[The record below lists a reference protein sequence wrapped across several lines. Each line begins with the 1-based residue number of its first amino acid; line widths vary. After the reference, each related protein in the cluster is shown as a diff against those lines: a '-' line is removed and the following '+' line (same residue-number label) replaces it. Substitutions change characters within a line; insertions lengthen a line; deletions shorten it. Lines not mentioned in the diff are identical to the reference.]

1 MIHSIKGRIK
11 EKTPTSVVL
20 DLGGLSF
27 HITIPLPT
35 YDKLPE
41 VNQPVEILT
50 YLNVREDALDLYG
63 FLSKDELALFKMLI
77 GVTKI
82 GPKLAVGILSGA
94 TPDDFKRRIVSD
106 DVDALT
112 ALPGIGPKTARRI
125 IVELKEKFVPTD
137 FERMV
142 GAAEEESDDFN
153 DALSALS
160 SLGIPRSRAFKILSR
175 MRQDGEF
182 KGNLESIVRMALSK
196 A

>member
-1 MIHSIKGRIK
+1 M
-11 EKTPTSVVL
+11 VL